1 MRVKNISCNFF
12 NKDLNIEFN
21 DSSNHESNTYSLI
34 LGNNGSGKS
43 TLFEA
48 ILSYY
53 SKEYT
58 RKDIKCKLNV
68 EGKIKKVILSTYSPY
83 DRIRAQVS
91 RKRSRVFSE
100 LEVGIQREIFEG
112 VEAEVIYPSHSF
124 NEILSLASSSYFK
137 CKMNNIAHFSKVE
150 KEISKLIG
158 FDNESI
164 YLLIQ
169 SINQAKIS
177 HLYVQSRFVDDPI
190 LLELIKKRLKYS
202 DLGADSITKNIED
215 IYDKKNK
222 IISDLIMENQNDP
235 LFATYRLK
243 EYLEKI
249 LFSRFHDLK
258 YNDELFYEEILSGY
272 EKYLR
277 TYSKNPNIEIEK
289 IDEACLK
296 FSHTA
301 VELNRLRKSLLYNID
316 ILAEKFQL
324 NFSNIK
330 KHLLKID
337 NKLSL
342 QLFSILLSLKITYQN
357 IQQQYGIEMNYEGKR
372 RVLKISD
379 LTEYYSKAFG
389 YRAHEIINLDFDIL
403 EKTGNFL
410 IDDLVVIKN
419 NRPISISRLS
429 SGELAL
435 FVRIMEISLYIEKD
449 TLILIDEP
457 ETHLNPYWINQY
469 YYLLKECFA
478 NLNCHFIIASQ
489 SPIVVGMFN
498 KEQIF
503 YLKSED
509 DSISVKVLEEETF
522 VNNIDSILSFVFDV
536 TYFNNPLVKKESAD
550 IKELSERDLFG
561 ALDRINQIAYSS
573 VRNQIISEVLTE
585 EKITQFEKLI
595 NEVDK

>member
-1 MRVKNISCNFF
+1 MRVKNINCKFF

-21 DSSNHESNTYSLI
+21 NSSNHESNTYSLI

-48 ILSYY
+48 ILSYS

-58 RKDIKCKLNV
+58 RKDIKCELNV

-91 RKRSRVFSE
+91 RKRSRVFYE
-100 LEVGIQREIFEG
+100 LEVDTQREIFEG
-112 VEAEVIYPSHSF
+112 VEVIYPSHSF

-137 CKMNNIAHFSKVE
+137 CKISNVGHFKKVE
-150 KEISKLIG
+150 EEVSNLIG
-158 FDNESI
+158 FDSNSV

-169 SINQAKIS
+169 SINQERIS
-177 HLYVQSRFVDDPI
+177 NLFEQSTINFDFSLCKLV
-190 LLELIKKRLKYS
+190 KKRLNCS
-202 DLGADSITKNIED
+202 NSETRAIIESFETLF
-215 IYDKKNK
+215 DKKNR
-222 IISDLIMENQNDP
+222 IISNIMTEMTNDKYLSENDIIEYVENILLPIFQDLNFRKNYFVDHLLSNYDSYVYTKCNISESLYFEKRFAGVYENIKE
-235 LFATYRLK
+235 LMHLK
-243 EYLEKI
+243 ED
-249 LFSRFHDLK
+249 F
-258 YNDELFYEEILSGY
+258 LFYINEFAHSFQIQFDSIS
-272 EKYLR
+272 KYF
-277 TYSKNPNIEIEK
+277 
-289 IDEACLK
+289 LK
-296 FSHTA
+296 LDT
-301 VELNRLRKSLLYNID
+301 KCSL
-316 ILAEKFQL
+316 K
-324 NFSNIK
+324 
-330 KHLLKID
+330 
-337 NKLSL
+337 
-342 QLFSILLSLKITYQN
+342 LFSILLILKKTYQN
-357 IQQQYGIEMNYEGKR
+357 IQQQFGKQLSYEGER
-372 RVLKISD
+372 RVLEIDSI
-379 LTEYYSKAFG
+379 LEYYSKVFWDSG
-389 YRAHEIINLDFDIL
+389 TLLNLDFDIL

-410 IDDLVVIKN
+410 IDDLIILKN
-419 NRPISISRLS
+419 NRPISITKLS

-435 FVRIMEISLYIEKD
+435 FVRIMEISLYIEND

-498 KEQIF
+498 KEQVF
-503 YLKSED
+503 FLKSED
-509 DSISVKVLEEETF
+509 SSISVKVFEEETF

>member
-1 MRVKNISCNFF
+1 MRVKNINCKFF

-21 DSSNHESNTYSLI
+21 NSSNHESNTYSLI

-48 ILSYY
+48 ILSYS

-58 RKDIKCKLNV
+58 RKDIKCELNV

-91 RKRSRVFSE
+91 RKRSRVFYE
-100 LEVGIQREIFEG
+100 LEVDTQREIFEG
-112 VEAEVIYPSHSF
+112 VEVIYPSHSF

-137 CKMNNIAHFSKVE
+137 CKISNVGHFKKVE
-150 KEISKLIG
+150 EEVSNLIG
-158 FDNESI
+158 FDSNSV

-169 SINQAKIS
+169 SINQERIS
-177 HLYVQSRFVDDPI
+177 NLFEQSTINFDFSLCKLV
-190 LLELIKKRLKYS
+190 EKRLNCS
-202 DLGADSITKNIED
+202 NSETRAIIESFETLF
-215 IYDKKNK
+215 DKKNR
-222 IISDLIMENQNDP
+222 IISNIMTEMTNDKYLSENDIIEYVENILLPIFQDLNFRKNYFVDHLLSNYDSYVYTKCNISESLYFEKRFAGVYENIKE
-235 LFATYRLK
+235 LMHLK
-243 EYLEKI
+243 ED
-249 LFSRFHDLK
+249 F
-258 YNDELFYEEILSGY
+258 LFYINEFAHSFQIQFDSIS
-272 EKYLR
+272 KYF
-277 TYSKNPNIEIEK
+277 
-289 IDEACLK
+289 LK
-296 FSHTA
+296 LDT
-301 VELNRLRKSLLYNID
+301 KCSL
-316 ILAEKFQL
+316 K
-324 NFSNIK
+324 
-330 KHLLKID
+330 
-337 NKLSL
+337 
-342 QLFSILLSLKITYQN
+342 LFSILLILKKTYQN
-357 IQQQYGIEMNYEGKR
+357 IQQQFGKQLSYEGER
-372 RVLKISD
+372 RVLEIDSI
-379 LTEYYSKAFG
+379 LEYYSKVFWDSG
-389 YRAHEIINLDFDIL
+389 TLLNLDFDIL

-410 IDDLVVIKN
+410 IDDLIILKN
-419 NRPISISRLS
+419 NRPISITKLS

-435 FVRIMEISLYIEKD
+435 FVWIMEISLYIEND

-498 KEQIF
+498 KEQVF
-503 YLKSED
+503 FLKSED
-509 DSISVKVLEEETF
+509 SSISVKVFEEETF

>member
-48 ILSYY
+48 ILSYF
-53 SKEYT
+53 SNEYN
-58 RKDIKCKLNV
+58 RRDIECNLNI
-68 EGKIKKVILSTYSPY
+68 EGKIRKIILSTYSPY
-83 DRIRAQVS
+83 DRIRTQIS
-91 RKRSRVFSE
+91 RRKKRGGNEHNVDSRSKVKE
-100 LEVGIQREIFEG
+100 
-112 VEAEVIYPSHSF
+112 EAEIVYPHHSL
-124 NEILSLASSSYFK
+124 NEVTSLASSSYFK
-137 CKMNNIAHFSKVE
+137 CKISNVGHFKKVE
-150 KEISKLIG
+150 EEVSNLIG
-158 FDNESI
+158 FDSNSV

-169 SINQAKIS
+169 SINQERIS
-177 HLYVQSRFVDDPI
+177 NLFEQSTINFDFSLCKLV
-190 LLELIKKRLKYS
+190 EKRLNCS
-202 DLGADSITKNIED
+202 NSETRAIIESFETLF
-215 IYDKKNK
+215 DKKNR
-222 IISDLIMENQNDP
+222 IISNIMTEMTNDKYLSENDIIEYVENILLPIFQDLNFRKNYFVDHLLSNYDSYVYTKCNISESLYFEKRFARVYENIKE
-235 LFATYRLK
+235 LMHLK
-243 EYLEKI
+243 ED
-249 LFSRFHDLK
+249 F
-258 YNDELFYEEILSGY
+258 LFYINEFAHSFQIQFDSIS
-272 EKYLR
+272 KYF
-277 TYSKNPNIEIEK
+277 
-289 IDEACLK
+289 LK
-296 FSHTA
+296 LDT
-301 VELNRLRKSLLYNID
+301 KCSL
-316 ILAEKFQL
+316 K
-324 NFSNIK
+324 
-330 KHLLKID
+330 
-337 NKLSL
+337 
-342 QLFSILLSLKITYQN
+342 LFSILLILKKTYQN
-357 IQQQYGIEMNYEGKR
+357 IQQQFGKQLFYEGER
-372 RVLKISD
+372 RVLEIDSI
-379 LTEYYSKAFG
+379 LEYYSKVFWDSG
-389 YRAHEIINLDFDIL
+389 TLLNLDFDIL

-410 IDDLVVIKN
+410 IDDLIILKN
-419 NRPISISRLS
+419 SRPISITKLS

-498 KEQIF
+498 KEQVF

>member
-1 MRVKNISCNFF
+1 MRVKNINCKFF

-48 ILSYY
+48 ILSYS

-58 RKDIKCKLNV
+58 RKDIKCELNV

-91 RKRSRVFSE
+91 RKRSRVFYE
-100 LEVGIQREIFEG
+100 LEVDTQREIFEG
-112 VEAEVIYPSHSF
+112 VEVIYPSHSF

-177 HLYVQSRFVDDPI
+177 NLYVQSRFVDDPI

-202 DLGADSITKNIED
+202 DLGTDSITKNIED

-222 IISDLIMENQNDP
+222 IISDLIMENQNDH
-235 LFATYRLK
+235 LFAKYKLK

-258 YNDELFYEEILSGY
+258 YNDELFYEDILSGY

-277 TYSKNPNIEIEK
+277 NYSKNPNIEIEK
-289 IDEACLK
+289 INEACLK
-296 FSHTA
+296 FSQTA
-301 VELNRLRKSLLYNID
+301 AELNRLRKSLLYHID
-316 ILAEKFQL
+316 IFVQKFQL

-330 KHLLKID
+330 KYLLKID

-379 LTEYYSKAFG
+379 ITEYYSKAFG
-389 YRAHEIINLDFDIL
+389 YRADEIINLDFDIL

-435 FVRIMEISLYIEKD
+435 FVRIMEISLYVERD

-498 KEQIF
+498 KEQVF

-536 TYFNNPLVKKESAD
+536 TYFNNPLIKKESED

-585 EKITQFEKLI
+585 EKISQFEKLI

>member
-48 ILSYY
+48 ILSYS

-58 RKDIKCKLNV
+58 RKDIKCELNV
-68 EGKIKKVILSTYSPY
+68 EGKIKKIILSTYSPY

-91 RKRSRVFSE
+91 RKRSRVFYE
-100 LEVGIQREIFEG
+100 LGVDNQREIFEG
-112 VEAEVIYPSHSF
+112 VEVIYPSHSF

-177 HLYVQSRFVDDPI
+177 NLYAQSRFVDDPI

-222 IISDLIMENQNDP
+222 IISDLIMENQNDR
-235 LFATYRLK
+235 LFAKYRLK

-258 YNDELFYEEILSGY
+258 YNDELFYEEILTGY

-289 IDEACLK
+289 IDEAYLK
-296 FSHTA
+296 FSQTA
-301 VELNRLRKSLLYNID
+301 AELNYLRKSLLYNID
-316 ILAEKFQL
+316 ILVQKFQL
-324 NFSNIK
+324 NFSNIEK
-330 KHLLKID
+330 YLLKID

-389 YRAHEIINLDFDIL
+389 YRANEIINLDFDIL

-419 NRPISISRLS
+419 NSPISISRLS

-498 KEQIF
+498 KEQVF

>member
-48 ILSYY
+48 ILSYF
-53 SKEYT
+53 SNEYN
-58 RKDIKCKLNV
+58 RRDIECNLNI
-68 EGKIKKVILSTYSPY
+68 EGKIRKIILSTYSPY
-83 DRIRAQVS
+83 DRIRTQIS
-91 RKRSRVFSE
+91 RRKKGGENEHNVDARAKVKE
-100 LEVGIQREIFEG
+100 
-112 VEAEVIYPSHSF
+112 EAEIVYPHHSLNEVI
-124 NEILSLASSSYFK
+124 SLASSSYFK
-137 CKMNNIAHFSKVE
+137 CKISNVGHFKKVE
-150 KEISKLIG
+150 EEVSNLIG
-158 FDNESI
+158 FDSNSV

-169 SINQAKIS
+169 SINQERIS
-177 HLYVQSRFVDDPI
+177 NLFEQSTINFDFSLCKLV
-190 LLELIKKRLKYS
+190 EKRLNYS
-202 DLGADSITKNIED
+202 NSETRAIIESFETLF
-215 IYDKKNK
+215 DKKNR
-222 IISDLIMENQNDP
+222 IISNIMTEMTNDKYLSENDIIEYVENILLPIFQDLNFRKNYFVDHLLSNYDSYVYTKCNISESLYFEKRFAGVYENIKE
-235 LFATYRLK
+235 LMHLK
-243 EYLEKI
+243 ED
-249 LFSRFHDLK
+249 F
-258 YNDELFYEEILSGY
+258 LFYINEFAHSFQIQFDSIS
-272 EKYLR
+272 KYF
-277 TYSKNPNIEIEK
+277 
-289 IDEACLK
+289 LK
-296 FSHTA
+296 LDT
-301 VELNRLRKSLLYNID
+301 KCSL
-316 ILAEKFQL
+316 K
-324 NFSNIK
+324 
-330 KHLLKID
+330 
-337 NKLSL
+337 
-342 QLFSILLSLKITYQN
+342 LFSILLILKKTYQN
-357 IQQQYGIEMNYEGKR
+357 IQQQFGKQLSYEGER
-372 RVLKISD
+372 RVLEIDSI
-379 LTEYYSKAFG
+379 LEYYSKVFWDSG
-389 YRAHEIINLDFDIL
+389 TLLNLDFDIL

-410 IDDLVVIKN
+410 IDDLIILKN
-419 NRPISISRLS
+419 SRPISITKLS

-435 FVRIMEISLYIEKD
+435 FVRIMEISLYIEND

-498 KEQIF
+498 KEQVF
-503 YLKSED
+503 FLKSED
-509 DSISVKVLEEETF
+509 GSISVKVFEEETF

>member
-1 MRVKNISCNFF
+1 MRVKNISCKFF

-58 RKDIKCKLNV
+58 RKDIKCELNV

-91 RKRSRVFSE
+91 RKRSRVFYE
-100 LEVGIQREIFEG
+100 LEVGTQREIFEG
-112 VEAEVIYPSHSF
+112 VEVIYPSHSF

-158 FDNESI
+158 FDSNSV

-169 SINQAKIS
+169 SINQVKIS
-177 HLYVQSRFVDDPI
+177 SLFEQSRMNIDLSLV
-190 LLELIKKRLKYS
+190 ELVEKRLNFFNS
-202 DLGADSITKNIED
+202 ETISIIESFEALLDIKNRIISNIWAKMKD
-215 IYDKKNK
+215 IKCLSEK
-222 IISDLIMENQNDP
+222 IIV
-235 LFATYRLK
+235 
-243 EYLEKI
+243 EYI
-249 LFSRFHDLK
+249 
-258 YNDELFYEEILSGY
+258 EEILLPIFQDLNYRKNYFVDHLLYTSNSY
-272 EKYLR
+272 LYAKRNISETLDFEKWVAGLYG
-277 TYSKNPNIEIEK
+277 NIEELMQ
-289 IDEACLK
+289 LK
-296 FSHTA
+296 EEFI
-301 VELNRLRKSLLYNID
+301 LYINKFA
-316 ILAEKFQL
+316 LCFQL
-324 NFSNIK
+324 QFNSISKYF
-330 KHLLKID
+330 LKLET
-337 NKLSL
+337 KYSL
-342 QLFSILLSLKITYQN
+342 KLFSILLILKKTYQN
-357 IQQQYGIEMNYEGKR
+357 IQQQFGIKLPYEGERK
-372 RVLKISD
+372 VLEFDSIPKYYRGVFGDSD
-379 LTEYYSKAFG
+379 TSL
-389 YRAHEIINLDFDIL
+389 NLDFDIL

-419 NRPISISRLS
+419 NRLISISRLS

-435 FVRIMEISLYIEKD
+435 FVRIMEISLYIERD

-498 KEQIF
+498 KEQVF

-509 DSISVKVLEEETF
+509 DRISVKVLEEETF
-522 VNNIDSILSFVFDV
+522 MNNIDNILSFVFDV

>member
-1 MRVKNISCNFF
+1 MRVKNISCKFF

-48 ILSYY
+48 LLNYY

-58 RKDIKCKLNV
+58 RKDIKCELDI

-91 RKRSRVFSE
+91 RKRSRVFYE
-100 LEVGIQREIFEG
+100 LEVATQREIFEG
-112 VEAEVIYPSHSF
+112 VEVIYPSHSF

-158 FDNESI
+158 FDSNSV

-177 HLYVQSRFVDDPI
+177 NLYVQSRFVDDPI

-235 LFATYRLK
+235 LFSKYRLK

-258 YNDELFYEEILSGY
+258 YNDELFYEDILSGY
-272 EKYLR
+272 EKYLKN
-277 TYSKNPNIEIEK
+277 YSKNPNIEIEK

-296 FSHTA
+296 FSQTA
-301 VELNRLRKSLLYNID
+301 AELNHLRKSLLYQID
-316 ILAEKFQL
+316 ILVQKFQL

-330 KHLLKID
+330 KYLLKID
-337 NKLSL
+337 NKLSF

-379 LTEYYSKAFG
+379 ITEYYSKAFG
-389 YRAHEIINLDFDIL
+389 YRANEIINLDFDIL

-435 FVRIMEISLYIEKD
+435 FVRIMEISLYIERD
-449 TLILIDEP
+449 SLILIDEP
-457 ETHLNPYWINQY
+457 EIHLNPYWINQY
-469 YYLLKECFA
+469 YYLLRECFA
-478 NLNCHFIIASQ
+478 DLDCHFIIASQ

-498 KEQIF
+498 KEQVF
-503 YLKSED
+503 YLRPEGN
-509 DSISVKVLEEETF
+509 SISVKVLEEETF

-536 TYFNNPLVKKESAD
+536 TYFNNPLVKKEAAH
-550 IKELSERDLFG
+550 IKELSEQDLFD
-561 ALDRINQIAYSS
+561 ALDRINQIAYGS

-585 EKITQFEKLI
+585 EKILQFEKLVS
-595 NEVDK
+595 EGD

>member
-12 NKDLNIEFN
+12 NKDLNIKFN

-48 ILSYY
+48 ILSYF
-53 SKEYT
+53 SNEYN
-58 RKDIKCKLNV
+58 RRDIECNLNI
-68 EGKIKKVILSTYSPY
+68 EGKIRKIILSTYSPY
-83 DRIRAQVS
+83 DRIRTQISS
-91 RKRSRVFSE
+91 RKKGGGNEHNVDARSKVKE
-100 LEVGIQREIFEG
+100 
-112 VEAEVIYPSHSF
+112 EAEIVYPHHSLNEVI
-124 NEILSLASSSYFK
+124 SLASSSYFK
-137 CKMNNIAHFSKVE
+137 CKISNVGHFKKVE
-150 KEISKLIG
+150 EVSNLIG
-158 FDNESI
+158 FDSNSV

-169 SINQAKIS
+169 SINQERIS
-177 HLYVQSRFVDDPI
+177 NLFEQSTINFDFSLCKLV
-190 LLELIKKRLKYS
+190 EKRLNCS
-202 DLGADSITKNIED
+202 NSETRAIIESFETLF
-215 IYDKKNK
+215 DKKNR
-222 IISDLIMENQNDP
+222 IISNIMTEMTNDKYLSENDIIEYVENILLPIFQDLNFRKNYFVDHLLSNYDSYVYTKCNISESLYFEKRFAGVYENIKE
-235 LFATYRLK
+235 LMHLK
-243 EYLEKI
+243 ED
-249 LFSRFHDLK
+249 F
-258 YNDELFYEEILSGY
+258 LFYINEFAHSFQIQFDSIS
-272 EKYLR
+272 KYF
-277 TYSKNPNIEIEK
+277 
-289 IDEACLK
+289 LK
-296 FSHTA
+296 LDT
-301 VELNRLRKSLLYNID
+301 KCSL
-316 ILAEKFQL
+316 K
-324 NFSNIK
+324 
-330 KHLLKID
+330 
-337 NKLSL
+337 
-342 QLFSILLSLKITYQN
+342 LFSILLILKKTYQN
-357 IQQQYGIEMNYEGKR
+357 IQQQFGKQLSYEGER
-372 RVLKISD
+372 RVLEIDSI
-379 LTEYYSKAFG
+379 LEYYSKVFWDSG
-389 YRAHEIINLDFDIL
+389 TLLNLDFDIL

-410 IDDLVVIKN
+410 IDDLIILKN
-419 NRPISISRLS
+419 SRPISITKLS

-435 FVRIMEISLYIEKD
+435 FVRIMEISLYIEND

-498 KEQIF
+498 KEQVF
-503 YLKSED
+503 FLKSED
-509 DSISVKVLEEETF
+509 SSISVKVFEEETF

>member
-1 MRVKNISCNFF
+1 MRVKNINCKFF

-21 DSSNHESNTYSLI
+21 NSSNHESNTYSLI

-48 ILSYY
+48 ILSYS

-58 RKDIKCKLNV
+58 RKDIKCELNV

-91 RKRSRVFSE
+91 RKRSRVFYE
-100 LEVGIQREIFEG
+100 LEVDTQREIFEG
-112 VEAEVIYPSHSF
+112 VEVIYPSHSF

-137 CKMNNIAHFSKVE
+137 CKISNVGHFKKVE
-150 KEISKLIG
+150 EEVSNLIG
-158 FDNESI
+158 FDSNSV

-169 SINQAKIS
+169 SINQERIS
-177 HLYVQSRFVDDPI
+177 NLFEQSTINFDFSLCKLV
-190 LLELIKKRLKYS
+190 EKRLNCS
-202 DLGADSITKNIED
+202 NSETRAIIESFETLF
-215 IYDKKNK
+215 DKKNR
-222 IISDLIMENQNDP
+222 IISNIMTEMKNDNYLSEN
-235 LFATYRLK
+235 AII
-243 EYLEKI
+243 EYVEKI
-249 LFSRFHDLK
+249 LLPIFQDLNFRNNYFVDHLLHNYDSYVYTKCNISESLYFEKRFAGVYENIKELMHLK
-258 YNDELFYEEILSGY
+258 EDFLFYINEFAHSFQIQFDSIS
-272 EKYLR
+272 KYF
-277 TYSKNPNIEIEK
+277 
-289 IDEACLK
+289 LK
-296 FSHTA
+296 LDT
-301 VELNRLRKSLLYNID
+301 KCSL
-316 ILAEKFQL
+316 K
-324 NFSNIK
+324 
-330 KHLLKID
+330 
-337 NKLSL
+337 
-342 QLFSILLSLKITYQN
+342 LFSILLILKKTYQN
-357 IQQQYGIEMNYEGKR
+357 IQQQFGKQLSYEGER
-372 RVLKISD
+372 RVLEIDSI
-379 LTEYYSKAFG
+379 LEYYSKVFWDSG
-389 YRAHEIINLDFDIL
+389 TLLNLDFDIL

-410 IDDLVVIKN
+410 IDDLIILKN
-419 NRPISISRLS
+419 NRPISITKLS

-435 FVRIMEISLYIEKD
+435 FVRIMEISLYIEND

-498 KEQIF
+498 KEQVF
-503 YLKSED
+503 FLKSED
-509 DSISVKVLEEETF
+509 SSISVKVFEEETF

>member
-12 NKDLNIEFN
+12 NKDLNIAFN
-21 DSSNHESNTYSLI
+21 DSSNDESNTYSLI

-43 TLFEA
+43 TLFET

-58 RKDIKCKLNV
+58 RKDIKCELDV

-91 RKRSRVFSE
+91 RKRSRVFYE
-100 LEVGIQREIFEG
+100 LEVATQREIFEG
-112 VEAEVIYPSHSF
+112 VEVIYPSHSF

-137 CKMNNIAHFSKVE
+137 CKINNIDHFEKVE
-150 KEISKLIG
+150 EEISKLIG
-158 FDNESI
+158 FDNESF

-169 SINQAKIS
+169 SINQAKIPN
-177 HLYVQSRFVDDPI
+177 LYNQSRYVTD
-190 LLELIKKRLKYS
+190 LTLVELINKRLDYTG
-202 DLGADSITKNIED
+202 LGDHLKNID
-215 IYDKKNK
+215 KLLDKKNK
-222 IISDLIMENQNDP
+222 LISVLINENQNKHHID
-235 LFATYRLK
+235 TERLK

-249 LFSRFHDLK
+249 LLSTFHDSNYDDEHFFDYIFRK
-258 YNDELFYEEILSGY
+258 YESYQSD
-272 EKYLR
+272 
-277 TYSKNPNIEIEK
+277 YSVDSSRENIEKTLHE
-289 IDEACLK
+289 
-296 FSHTA
+296 FFQTA
-301 VELNRLRKSLLYNID
+301 SQLREVRKSLLSNID
-316 ILAEKFQL
+316 NLVKELKL
-324 NFSNIK
+324 NFSEVEK
-330 KHLLKID
+330 YLLKID
-337 NKLSL
+337 NKLSF
-342 QLFSILLSLKITYQN
+342 QLFCILLCLKLTYQN
-357 IQQQYGIEMNYEGKR
+357 IQQQYGIETNYEGKR
-372 RVLKISD
+372 RLLKISD
-379 LTEYYSKAFG
+379 IKEYYSKSFG
-389 YRAHEIINLDFDIL
+389 YRANEIINLDFDIL

-410 IDDLVVIKN
+410 IDDLVVLKN
-419 NRPISISRLS
+419 NSEISISKLS

-435 FVRIMEISLYIEKD
+435 FIRIMEISLYIEKD

-469 YYLLKECFA
+469 YYLLRECFA
-478 NLNCHFIIASQ
+478 NLDCHFIIASQ

-498 KEQIF
+498 KEQVF
-503 YLKSED
+503 YLKSEV

-522 VNNIDSILSFVFDV
+522 VNNIDNILSFVFDV
-536 TYFNNPLVKKESAD
+536 TYFNNPLIKKESAN

-573 VRNQIISEVLTE
+573 VRNQIISEVLTD

>member
-1 MRVKNISCNFF
+1 MRVKNISCKFF

-48 ILSYY
+48 LLNYY

-58 RKDIKCKLNV
+58 RKDIKCELDI

-91 RKRSRVFSE
+91 RKRSRVFYE
-100 LEVGIQREIFEG
+100 LEVATQREIFEG
-112 VEAEVIYPSHSF
+112 VEVIYPNHSF

-158 FDNESI
+158 FDSNSV

-177 HLYVQSRFVDDPI
+177 NLYVQSRFVDDPI

-235 LFATYRLK
+235 LFSKYRLK

-258 YNDELFYEEILSGY
+258 YNDELFYEDILSGY
-272 EKYLR
+272 EKYLKN
-277 TYSKNPNIEIEK
+277 YSKNPNIEIEK

-296 FSHTA
+296 FSQTA
-301 VELNRLRKSLLYNID
+301 AELNHLRKSLLYQID
-316 ILAEKFQL
+316 ILVQKFQL

-330 KHLLKID
+330 KYLLKID
-337 NKLSL
+337 NKLSF

-379 LTEYYSKAFG
+379 ITEYYSKAFG
-389 YRAHEIINLDFDIL
+389 YRANEIINLDFDIL

-435 FVRIMEISLYIEKD
+435 FVRIMEISLYIERD
-449 TLILIDEP
+449 SLILIDEP
-457 ETHLNPYWINQY
+457 EIHLNPYWINQY
-469 YYLLKECFA
+469 YYLLRECFA
-478 NLNCHFIIASQ
+478 DLDCHFIIASQ

-498 KEQIF
+498 KEQVF
-503 YLKSED
+503 YLRPEGN
-509 DSISVKVLEEETF
+509 SISVKVLEEETF

-536 TYFNNPLVKKESAD
+536 TYFNNPLVKKEAAH
-550 IKELSERDLFG
+550 IKELSEQDLFD
-561 ALDRINQIAYSS
+561 ALDRINQIAYGS

-585 EKITQFEKLI
+585 EKILQFEKLVS
-595 NEVDK
+595 EGD